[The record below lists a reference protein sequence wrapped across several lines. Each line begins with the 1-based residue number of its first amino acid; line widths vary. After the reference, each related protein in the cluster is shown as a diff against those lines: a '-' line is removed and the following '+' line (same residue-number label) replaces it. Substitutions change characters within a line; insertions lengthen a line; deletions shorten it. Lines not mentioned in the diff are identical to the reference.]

1 MSTKHV
7 PLAQWVTEIN
17 DTLFIQPND
26 ELALKAVNEQ
36 VDPSLVVKYAP
47 LALHI
52 LITTSHP
59 RTPLGSTTASSTT
72 INSKQASNTLAVK
85 VHRFKASFL

>member
-1 MSTKHV
+1 MSTEHV
-7 PLAQWVTEIN
+7 SLAQWVRDIN

-47 LALHI
+47 LVLLI
-52 LITTSHP
+52 LKTTSHP
-59 RTPLGSTTASSTT
+59 GTTLGSTTTSSTT
-72 INSKQASNTLAVK
+72 INSTQAFDTPAVQAP
-85 VHRFKASFL
+85 RFRASFL

>member
-1 MSTKHV
+1 MSTEHV
-7 PLAQWVTEIN
+7 SLAQWVRDIN

-47 LALHI
+47 LVLI
-52 LITTSHP
+52 LKTISHP
-59 RTPLGSTTASSTT
+59 GITLGSTTTSSTT
-72 INSKQASNTLAVK
+72 INSMQASDTLAVQ
-85 VHRFKASFL
+85 VPRFRASFL